1 MVKKPNDFR
10 PPGRNRLLLLGGAMV
25 LALFLAYLF
34 APGGIVPR

>member
-1 MVKKPNDFR
+1 MVKKSNDFR
-10 PPGRNRLLLLGGAMV
+10 LLGRNRLLLLGGAMV

>member
-1 MVKKPNDFR
+1 MVKNPNG
-10 PPGRNRLLLLGGAMV
+10 PPGRNRFLLLGGAMV